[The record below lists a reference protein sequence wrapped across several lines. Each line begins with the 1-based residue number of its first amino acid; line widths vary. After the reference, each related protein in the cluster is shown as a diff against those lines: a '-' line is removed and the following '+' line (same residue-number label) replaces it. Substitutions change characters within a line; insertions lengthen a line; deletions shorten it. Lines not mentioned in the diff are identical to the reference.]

1 MTAIRLRDDR
11 KRLLQWP
18 APPARVVSLVPSDT
32 YSIIKL
38 GAKDRLV
45 GRTRYCVAPEGEV
58 DPIPTV
64 GGTKDAD
71 IDRII
76 ELAPDAVIANQ
87 EENSERDIER
97 LEAAGL
103 RVLVSF
109 PKRVAE
115 GVAHLA
121 RLAVLLRLDR
131 AKGPAKDLVAWAY
144 RAHTEA
150 EARRRSRPPV
160 RVFAPIWMSPLMT
173 INGET
178 FISDTLDLAGA
189 HNVFT
194 DRIRRYP
201 LAADLGK
208 AEPLPPERVEGHDT
222 RYPRVTLAEVEAL
235 QPELVLLSDE
245 PHPFTEAD
253 ADVFR
258 ALDIPAAKRGMV
270 VFCDGKDLMWYGA
283 RSLEGLARLTAL
295 IDAARGT

>member
-11 KRLLQWP
+11 KRLLHSP
-18 APPARVVSLVPSDT
+18 SPPPRVVPLVPSDT

-45 GRTRYCVAPEGEV
+45 GRTRYCVAPEGDVEQ
-58 DPIPTV
+58 IPAV

-76 ELAPDAVIANQ
+76 DLSPDAVIANQ

-97 LEAAGL
+97 LEAKGI

-121 RLAVLLRLDR
+121 RLAVLFNLDR
-131 AKGPAKDLVAWAY
+131 SKGPAKDLIAWAY
-144 RAHTEA
+144 RTHTEA
-150 EARRRSRPPV
+150 EAHRRERPPV

-189 HNVFT
+189 QNVFA
-194 DRIRRYP
+194 DR
-201 LAADLGK
+201 A
-208 AEPLPPERVEGHDT
+208 
-222 RYPRVTLAEVEAL
+222 
-235 QPELVLLSDE
+235 
-245 PHPFTEAD
+245 
-253 ADVFR
+253 
-258 ALDIPAAKRGMV
+258 
-270 VFCDGKDLMWYGA
+270 
-283 RSLEGLARLTAL
+283 
-295 IDAARGT
+295 

>member
-1 MTAIRLRDDR
+1 MKHIRLRDDR

-32 YSIIKL
+32 YSIVKL

-58 DPIPTV
+58 ESIPIV

-71 IDRII
+71 IERVL
-76 ELAPDAVIANQ
+76 ELQPDAVIANQ
-87 EENSERDIER
+87 EENSERDIQR
-97 LEAAGL
+97 LEAEGL

-109 PKRVAE
+109 PKRVSQ

-121 RLAVLLRLDR
+121 RLAVLLDLDR
-131 AKGPAKDLVAWAY
+131 AKGPAKDLVSWAY

-150 EARRRSRPPV
+150 EARRRDRAPV
-160 RVFAPIWMSPLMT
+160 AAFAPIWMSPLMT
-173 INGET
+173 IHGDT
-178 FISDTLDLAGA
+178 FISDVLDLAGA
-189 HNVFT
+189 ANVFA
-194 DRIRRYP
+194 DRPRRYP
-201 LAADLGK
+201 LAADLGT
-208 AEPLPPERVEGHDT
+208 AEPLPPERVEGRDT
-222 RYPRVTLAEVEAL
+222 RYPRVTMAEVEARK
-235 QPELVLLSDE
+235 PSIVLLPDE

-253 ADVFR
+253 AEAFR

-295 IDAARGT
+295 IDAARDR